1 MDPGAALQQAVSLAQ
16 HGRIADAVS
25 VLERLIETGTD
36 HPQVR
41 GLLGTLHMTAGRTE
55 AALPHLRRAHELAPD
70 QAHLAFQLG
79 AALVSAGRPLEG
91 LPFMQ
96 RAVDL
101 SPTWLPGLLGF
112 ARALQGV
119 GDFDRAEAHYQRAI
133 AADPGS
139 ADATCSL
146 AGLYIASGRVGQ
158 AIDLFRR
165 AARQHPTD
173 AGVMGRL
180 LSALNYADDA
190 TREEIFEAH
199 EHWGRLVMARGTD
212 SPAFPNAPDPDRR
225 LRVGLLS
232 TDLWDHSCA
241 YFLRPIL
248 AAHDPA
254 RLELICYTT
263 STSDDW
269 MTGELRAR
277 ADGWRSVAGQ
287 GEDALINSLRADG
300 LDILIELS
308 GHTGNGPLAALR
320 RRAAPVQAM
329 YLGYP
334 NTTGLPTIDWRLV
347 DAVTDPPGAEHFST
361 ERLARIDGCFL
372 CYSGPVDV
380 PPPPPPPPPPASP
393 VTFGSFNSIRK
404 IGPAVVRAW
413 SAILLA
419 TPGSRLLIKT
429 RGISTPAAARSFRS
443 AFAECGI
450 DAARLELMDGLPDKR
465 AHLNLYGRLHLA
477 LDTFPYNGAT
487 TTCEALWMGVPVVT
501 LSGAMHAGRVGASLL
516 RAAGLPELVADSPD
530 GFVALASGLAQN
542 PNRLAA
548 TRAKVLAFRGSFLCD
563 AAAFAPKFEAALRT
577 MWREWCSR
585 ATPR

>member
-1 MDPGAALQQAVSLAQ
+1 
-16 HGRIADAVS
+16 
-25 VLERLIETGTD
+25 
-36 HPQVR
+36 
-41 GLLGTLHMTAGRTE
+41 
-55 AALPHLRRAHELAPD
+55 
-70 QAHLAFQLG
+70 
-79 AALVSAGRPLEG
+79 
-91 LPFMQ
+91 
-96 RAVDL
+96 
-101 SPTWLPGLLGF
+101 
-112 ARALQGV
+112 
-119 GDFDRAEAHYQRAI
+119 
-133 AADPGS
+133 
-139 ADATCSL
+139 
-146 AGLYIASGRVGQ
+146 
-158 AIDLFRR
+158 
-165 AARQHPTD
+165 
-173 AGVMGRL
+173 
-180 LSALNYADDA
+180 
-190 TREEIFEAH
+190 
-199 EHWGRLVMARGTD
+199 
-212 SPAFPNAPDPDRR
+212 
-225 LRVGLLS
+225 
-232 TDLWDHSCA
+232 LWDHSCA

-248 AAHDPA
+248 AAHDPS

-277 ADGWRSVAGQ
+277 ADGWRSVAGK

-372 CYSGPVDV
+372 CYSGLVDI
-380 PPPPPPPPPPASP
+380 PPTPPPPPPPASP

-404 IGPAVVRAW
+404 IGPAVVRTW

-465 AHLNLYGRLHLA
+465 EHLNLYGRLHLA
-477 LDTFPYNGAT
+477 LDTFPYNGTT

-516 RAAGLPELVADSPD
+516 RAAGMPELVADSPD
-530 GFVALASGLAQN
+530 RFVALASGLAQN
-542 PNRLAA
+542 PDRLAA
-548 TRAKVLAFRGSFLCD
+548 TRAKALAFRGSSLCD
-563 AAAFAPKFEAALRT
+563 AAAFVPKFEAALRT
-577 MWREWCSR
+577 TWREWCSR